1 MNLRSSALITNP
13 LPIAAAW
20 PIWALTVDCGRNA
33 GPTPEK
39 NMATTMASG
48 HRFFAASFLSD
59 IQILLLRA
67 YACSSSLASAAAPEE
82 RVARGVAGHDPVA
95 CVSFVLLVVMSPP
108 AWAERCC
115 L

>member
-13 LPIAAAW
+13 LPIGAAW

-33 GPTPEK
+33 GPTPEQ
-39 NMATTMASG
+39 NMATAMTRG
-48 HRFFAASFLSD
+48 HRFFAPRFLSD
-59 IQILLLRA
+59 IQILLVRA

-95 CVSFVLLVVMSPP
+95 CVSFVLLVMSPP
-108 AWAERCC
+108 ACAERGC